1 MFVAIATPQEDSTW
15 IIQEITTAATLDKY
29 VFILK
34 EADVTLKE
42 GILGDHEYIPFPKD
56 QLSKTFIP
64 ILEGLNELCGR
75 TANLCSWGE
84 SRD

>member
-1 MFVAIATPQEDSTW
+1 MFVAIATPQGDFTW
-15 IIQEITTAATLDKY
+15 ITQEITTAATLQKFI
-29 VFILK
+29 FILK
-34 EADVTLKE
+34 EADVSLKE

-75 TANLCSWGE
+75 AVNLGSWTE